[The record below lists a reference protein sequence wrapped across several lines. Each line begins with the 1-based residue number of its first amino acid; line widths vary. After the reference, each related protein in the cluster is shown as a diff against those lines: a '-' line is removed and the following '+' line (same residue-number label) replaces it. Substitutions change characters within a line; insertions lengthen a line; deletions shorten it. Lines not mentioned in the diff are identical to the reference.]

1 MRFRKVIPCNP
12 ESIVQVTNC
21 VSTKDMIR
29 DQFNGKV
36 VSLSIGSDS
45 RSFDFPDGK
54 VDFDQSGISEA
65 PDLIEQSFM
74 KDQFYLHL
82 NPQKPA
88 EPSPSIVEPSS
99 PSPAP
104 VE

>member
-1 MRFRKVIPCNP
+1 MRFRKVIPCDP

-36 VSLSIGSDS
+36 VTLSTGSDS

-54 VDFDQSGISEA
+54 VDFDAPGISEA

-74 KDQFYLHL
+74 KDKFYEHLH
-82 NPQKPA
+82 PQKPA
-88 EPSPSIVEPSS
+88 EPTPPVP
-99 PSPAP
+99 PVAP
-104 VE
+104 TQDPE

>member
-29 DQFNGKV
+29 DQFNRRV
-36 VSLSIGSDS
+36 VTLPSGSDS
-45 RSFDFPDGK
+45 RSFDFPDGN
-54 VDFDQSGISEA
+54 VDFEVSGISEA

-74 KDQFYLHL
+74 KDQFYQHLH
-82 NPQKPA
+82 PQKPA
-88 EPSPSIVEPSS
+88 EPIQSVPLAPSTSDSE
-99 PSPAP
+99 
-104 VE
+104 